1 MSDQDRTHNTRAL
14 LETAYE
20 DYAHDLYRYAV
31 MILADPGKAED
42 VIQQVFMKTLKAAPQ
57 LRRLP
62 SLYIYLR
69 TAVRNECFNLL
80 SRQKR
85 PLESIQ
91 NPSSRPLLEKVD
103 KGIPE
108 IEDNGKIEE
117 TIRSLPP
124 DQREV
129 IHLKIY
135 EGKTLQEIARLLDM
149 NPNTIASRYR
159 YALDKLREKLLPS
172 IQEK

>member
-1 MSDQDRTHNTRAL
+1 MNVQDRTHNTRDL

-20 DYAHDLYRYAV
+20 DYAPDLYRYAV

-42 VIQQVFMKTLKAAPQ
+42 VIQQVFMKTLKATPQ

-62 SLYIYLR
+62 SLYLYLR
-69 TAVRNECFNLL
+69 TAVRNECFSLL

-85 PLESIQ
+85 SLESIQ
-91 NPSSRPLLEKVD
+91 DPSSRPLLEKVD
-103 KGIPE
+103 KGTPE
-108 IEDNGKIEE
+108 IEDNGKIEAA
-117 TIRSLPP
+117 IRSLPP

-135 EGKTLQEIARLLDM
+135 EAKTLQEIARLLDM

-159 YALDKLREKLLPS
+159 YALDKLREKLLPG